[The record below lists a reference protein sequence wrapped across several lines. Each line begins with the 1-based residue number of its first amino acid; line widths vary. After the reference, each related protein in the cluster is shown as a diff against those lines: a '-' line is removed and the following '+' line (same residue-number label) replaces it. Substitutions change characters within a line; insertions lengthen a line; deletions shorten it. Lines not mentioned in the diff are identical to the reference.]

1 MNHSRGKGSWWC
13 GLYRHNDRCILHPAH
28 LPHSQA
34 LAAFITCK
42 FVNVQI
48 FGHKAAVHLSFQHHN
63 HSLTIIYTPF
73 YSAQSSGVGHI
84 LIARLY
90 MVHLMMLSYFTG
102 ENWEKERQKRAE
114 GAPPTLW
121 RSCQRAWKSF
131 SPFSSIILHSA
142 LSCSARYSSGRVR
155 RLWNPY
161 LTHDTIWMKRKWISL
176 HNVGITVCTP
186 SQYSCSLYE
195 RSIQNAQWYV

>member
-1 MNHSRGKGSWWC
+1 MNHSRGKGSRWC

-84 LIARLY
+84 LIARLWY
-90 MVHLMMLSYFTG
+90 ILSCYPTTQG
-102 ENWEKERQKRAE
+102 RIERMKDRGLRVLLLPCGGPARE
-114 GAPPTLW
+114 PG
-121 RSCQRAWKSF
+121 RVS
-131 SPFSSIILHSA
+131 LHSPQSSSTVLSAA
-142 LSCSARYSSGRVR
+142 L
-155 RLWNPY
+155 
-161 LTHDTIWMKRKWISL
+161 HDTPGAGCGDCGTHTSHRTQS
-176 HNVGITVCTP
+176 G
-186 SQYSCSLYE
+186 
-195 RSIQNAQWYV
+195 